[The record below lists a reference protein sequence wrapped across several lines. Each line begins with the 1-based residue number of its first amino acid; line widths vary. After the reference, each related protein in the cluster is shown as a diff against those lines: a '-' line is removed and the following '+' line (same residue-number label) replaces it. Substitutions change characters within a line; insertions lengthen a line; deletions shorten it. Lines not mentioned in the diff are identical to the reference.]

1 VVLAW
6 LERAQRHGITVA
18 VAELRSAMAANALWR
33 VRAASRAREEVE
45 SELGRGFGL
54 RCPKRREEKAGARVT
69 GADARLPCMEDASTK
84 YRTPGVQRLEQGGR
98 RFGQFLGRILTWA
111 KYEV

>member
-1 VVLAW
+1 MAVKRGRGGACEDKKRAAELVVVLAW
-6 LERAQRHGITVA
+6 LERAHRHRHGITAA

-33 VRAASRAREEVE
+33 VRAASRAREEAE

-54 RCPKRREEKAGARVT
+54 RCPKRHEEKAGARVM

-84 YRTPGVQRLEQGGR
+84 YQTPGV
-98 RFGQFLGRILTWA
+98 
-111 KYEV
+111 